1 MADKFEKKVLILSL
15 GNIANTVYTLPMA
28 NVLRAYDFRV
38 EYAVSERGFSVI
50 NKNPVANKVFLLPM
64 EQWSGKWL
72 SGETWEEFFKVVNR
86 IKTREYD
93 IVIDCQQ
100 DFRSLLLFAMCNGK
114 RKLTY
119 SDARGFSSIG
129 ANEIID
135 SEMPSLRTQVKN
147 LVERNLNFLKYLK
160 MDYETVE
167 FPLPASNFSVTLRY
181 NSIFESFDANKK
193 TILICAGAKNENKRW
208 SVANWTALI
217 ANIKNDYNL
226 LFAGSTIDRPFVKEI
241 GGEAFVNI
249 TGETK
254 IETMFD
260 ILRKVDIVIS
270 GETEITALAWAIG
283 LPNIITLFTCSSPE
297 KYSPIDYTNQ
307 DRYRSLYGNLP
318 CQPCSGNDC
327 FDDIAKCRN
336 YPTVDDVMRALSDFK

>member
-1 MADKFEKKVLILSL
+1 MADKRVLIISL

-28 NVLRAYDFRV
+28 NVLAGYNYRV
-38 EYAVSERGFSVI
+38 EYAVSEPGFSVI
-50 NKNPVANKVFLLPM
+50 NKNPVAKKVFLLSM

-72 SGETWEEFFKVVNR
+72 NADTWESFFKVVNR

-119 SDARGFSSIG
+119 SDAKGFSAIG

-135 SEMPSLRTQVKN
+135 TAMPSLRTQVKN
-147 LVERNLNFLKYLK
+147 VVERNMNFLKYLK
-160 MDYETVE
+160 MDYEVVE
-167 FPLPASNFSVTLRY
+167 FPMPPSDFSITLRY
-181 NSIFESFDANKK
+181 NSIFDSFDKTKK
-193 TILICAGAKNENKRW
+193 TVLICAGAKNENKRW
-208 SVANWTALI
+208 SASNWSALI
-217 ANIKNDYNL
+217 SNIKNDYNL
-226 LFAGSTIDRPFVKEI
+226 LFSGSISDKPFVKEI

-283 LPNIITLFTCSSPE
+283 HPNIITLFTCSSPE
-297 KYSPIDYTNQ
+297 KYSPINYTETEK
-307 DRYRSLYGNLP
+307 YKSLFGNLP
-318 CQPCSGNDC
+318 CQPCSANDC
-327 FDDIAKCRN
+327 FDEVAKCRS
-336 YPTVDDVMRALSDFK
+336 YPTVDDVMRALKDFG